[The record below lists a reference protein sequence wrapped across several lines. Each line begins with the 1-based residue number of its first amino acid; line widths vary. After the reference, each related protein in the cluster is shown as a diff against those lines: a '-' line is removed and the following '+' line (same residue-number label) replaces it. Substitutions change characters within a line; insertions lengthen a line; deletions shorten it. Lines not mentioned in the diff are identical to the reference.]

1 MVVLLLIV
9 WLGSTVPH
17 TLHTICLPCSLAV
30 QLLACLSVRLLDHL
44 LASPLLYLKM
54 EREHLSVNC
63 SPYDI
68 PVVFHLQYF
77 CVQFVRGELE

>member
-17 TLHTICLPCSLAV
+17 TLHTICLAV

-44 LASPLLYLKM
+44 LASPLLYLKGKGT
-54 EREHLSVNC
+54 
-63 SPYDI
+63 
-68 PVVFHLQYF
+68 
-77 CVQFVRGELE
+77 FVSKLLPL

>member
-44 LASPLLYLKM
+44 LASPLLYLKG
-54 EREHLSVNC
+54 RGR
-63 SPYDI
+63 
-68 PVVFHLQYF
+68 
-77 CVQFVRGELE
+77 FVSKLLPL